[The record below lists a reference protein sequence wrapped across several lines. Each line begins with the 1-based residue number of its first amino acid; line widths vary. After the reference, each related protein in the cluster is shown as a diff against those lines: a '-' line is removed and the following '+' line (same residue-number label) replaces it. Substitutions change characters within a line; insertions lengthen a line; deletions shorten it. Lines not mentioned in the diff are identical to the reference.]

1 MYKHRHG
8 STYSLLVLLSLLI
21 FSLNSRAQSQTENK
35 LVLSANADIYSSYI
49 WRGLDMGHKP
59 VFQPGLSATYR
70 NFTLGYYGSYRI
82 SGEGD
87 NEINLYLGK
96 SIGPVTFELWD
107 YWSWSKSNFG
117 GFTDFNMET
126 TGHLIEGLVTISGG
140 EKLPLSLTGG
150 WLFYGADPTRSI
162 YLELQYILPVNN
174 SQIMFNAGYQAKG
187 SYYAEKPGFVNLG
200 ITYTQP
206 LAVSE
211 KLTLDLLL
219 SLIANPS
226 AKNIFFTV
234 GISLYNN

>member
-8 STYSLLVLLSLLI
+8 STYFLSVLLSILI
-21 FSLNSRAQSQTENK
+21 LSISSHARSQSDNK

-59 VFQPGLSATYR
+59 VFQPGFSASYR

-82 SGEGD
+82 SGDGD

-96 SIGPVTFELWD
+96 SFGPVTFELWD
-107 YWSWSKSNFG
+107 YWSWGKSNFR
-117 GFTDFNMET
+117 GFTDFNPET
-126 TGHLIEGLVTISGG
+126 TNHLLEGLVTISGG
-140 EKLPLSLTGG
+140 ERLPLSLTGG
-150 WLFYGADPTRSI
+150 WLFYGADPSKSI

-174 SQIMFNAGYQAKG
+174 SQIAFNAGYQARG
-187 SYYAEKPGFVNLG
+187 SYYAERPGFVNLG

-206 LAVSE
+206 LAVSD

-226 AKNIFFTV
+226 DKNIFFTV
-234 GISLYNN
+234 GLSLYNN